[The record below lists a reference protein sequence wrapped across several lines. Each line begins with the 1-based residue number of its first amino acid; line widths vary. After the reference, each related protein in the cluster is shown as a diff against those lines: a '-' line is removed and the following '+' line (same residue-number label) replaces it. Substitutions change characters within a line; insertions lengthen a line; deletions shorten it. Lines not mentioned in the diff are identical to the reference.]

1 MGVEARLIQEPPNTE
16 NTIHVDLYRA
26 SSPEKF
32 SLEDDD
38 KFVLHGGG
46 SNYSI
51 KFLDT
56 PGQDLHLDPAVATA
70 DCDHVSVYVLNTSLI
85 LWFDNNSI
93 GIEIPYQLIS
103 LHAIKPTTE
112 QEPLCKLYLQLL
124 PNEVIRS
131 VPRTPCEF
139 TATTEVEVVV
149 NGDGTTLPLVRQG
162 SSIDQL
168 YQALCTCSALHY
180 DTENSDDNDEFFPG
194 MTAHEPVPALQIP
207 SNWVTSDGGG
217 FVTPDG
223 DDFVLANTG
232 HADDLEFDG
241 DNEENDNYRAAM
253 PVDVGYA
260 SIAGSIRKRESET
273 TVVAKNRRMV

>member
-1 MGVEARLIQEPPNTE
+1 MGVEAKLILEPPNSE

-46 SNYSI
+46 NNYSI
-51 KFLDT
+51 RFLDT
-56 PGQDLHLDPAVATA
+56 PGQDLHLDNALANA
-70 DCDHVSVYVLNTSLI
+70 DCRHVSVYALNTSLI
-85 LWFDNNSI
+85 LWFNNNTF
-93 GIEIPYQLIS
+93 GVEIPYQLIS
-103 LHAIKPTTE
+103 LHAIKPSTE
-112 QEPLCKLYLQLL
+112 AEPFCKLYLQVL
-124 PNEVIRS
+124 PNELIRS
-131 VPRTPCEF
+131 VPRTPSEF

-149 NGDGTTLPLVRQG
+149 NGDGSAMPLVRQS
-162 SSIDQL
+162 SSIEQL

-180 DTENSDDNDEFFPG
+180 DTDNSDDGDGLFASGTTE
-194 MTAHEPVPALQIP
+194 EPAPALQIP
-207 SNWVTSDGGG
+207 SDWVASDG
-217 FVTPDG
+217 DE
-223 DDFVLANTG
+223 FVLANTG

-241 DNEENDNYRAAM
+241 DNEENDNYHAAM

-273 TVVAKNRRMV
+273 NIAAKNRRIV